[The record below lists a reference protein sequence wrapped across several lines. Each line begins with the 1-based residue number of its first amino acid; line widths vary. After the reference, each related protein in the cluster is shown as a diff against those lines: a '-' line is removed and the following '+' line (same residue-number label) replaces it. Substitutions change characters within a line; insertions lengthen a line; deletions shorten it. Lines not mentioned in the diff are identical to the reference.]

1 MACEQWRA
9 DLDRYLDGEL
19 ATAEASALAT
29 HLRTCA
35 ACAAEVLERVQLK
48 RSIQMAGTRYTASA
62 ELRNKITRSVTAK
75 SKRGIARQWRLV
87 FVSALALVVA
97 ALVLTGYVGQRRT
110 AEQRIY
116 GELADLHVSTL
127 ASSTPVDVLSSD
139 RHTVKPWFQGRIPFT
154 FNLPEL
160 AGSEFTLVG
169 GRMAYLEQIP
179 SAHLIYQIRKHYISV
194 FILPDRAAEIKRL
207 PSGTADRLSFRM
219 ESWTGNGL
227 RYFVVGDTSEQ
238 DIRALSKLLRAAG

>member
-19 ATAEASALAT
+19 PAAEAGVLAA

-35 ACAAEVLERVQLK
+35 ACAGEVLERVQLK
-48 RSIQMAGTRYTASA
+48 RSIQMAGARYTPSA
-62 ELRNKITRSVTAK
+62 ELRNRITKSVAAH
-75 SKRGIARQWRLV
+75 SRRGAARPWR
-87 FVSALALVVA
+87 FVLIPALALVIA
-97 ALVLTGYVGQRRT
+97 ALLLGAYVGQQ
-110 AEQRIY
+110 QRASERVY

-127 ASSTPVDVLSSD
+127 ASNNPVDVVSSD

-169 GRMAYLEQIP
+169 GRVAYLEQIP
-179 SAHLIYQIRKHYISV
+179 TAHLIYQIRKHYISV
-194 FILPDRAAEIKRL
+194 FVLPDRATEIKNL
-207 PSGTADRLSFRM
+207 PSGTANPLSFRV
-219 ESWTGNGL
+219 ETWTQNGL
-227 RYFVVGDTSEQ
+227 RYFVLGDVNA
-238 DIRALSKLLRAAG
+238 DDMRNLSKLLRDAG

>member
-1 MACEQWRA
+1 MACEQWRG
-9 DLDRYLDGEL
+9 DFDRYLDGEL
-19 ATAEASALAT
+19 ATAEAAGLAM

-75 SKRGIARQWRLV
+75 SKSGITRPWRLV
-87 FVSALALVVA
+87 FVPALALLVA
-97 ALVLTGYVGQRRT
+97 ALVLTVYLGQQRAAR
-110 AEQRIY
+110 QRIY

-127 ASSTPVDVLSSD
+127 ASSTPVDVVSSD
-139 RHTVKPWFQGRIPFT
+139 RHTVKPWFEGRVPFT

-169 GRMAYLEQIP
+169 GRIAYLEQIP

-194 FILPDRAAEIKRL
+194 FILPDRAAEINSL
-207 PSGTADRLSFRM
+207 PSGTANRLSFRM
-219 ESWTGNGL
+219 ESWTQNGL

-238 DIRALSKLLRAAG
+238 DMRALSKLLRDAG

>member
-1 MACEQWRA
+1 MACEQWWG

-19 ATAEASALAT
+19 ATAETEALAA

-48 RSIQMAGTRYTASA
+48 RSIQMAGTRYRASA
-62 ELRNKITRSVTAK
+62 ELRNKITKSFAAK
-75 SKRGIARQWRLV
+75 SKSGIARQWRLV
-87 FVSALALVVA
+87 FVPALVLVVA
-97 ALVLTGYVGQRRT
+97 ALFLTAYVGQQRT
-110 AEQRIY
+110 ARQRIY

-127 ASSTPVDVLSSD
+127 ASSTPVDVVSSD

-160 AGSEFTLVG
+160 GGSEFTLVG
-169 GRMAYLEQIP
+169 GRVAYLEQIP

-194 FILPDRAAEIKRL
+194 FILPDRAAEIKSL

-219 ESWTGNGL
+219 ESWAQNGL

-238 DIRALSKLLRAAG
+238 DMRVLSKLLRDAG

>member
-19 ATAEASALAT
+19 PAAEAGALAA

-35 ACAAEVLERVQLK
+35 ACTGEVFERVQLK
-48 RSIQMAGTRYTASA
+48 RSIQMAGARYTPSA
-62 ELRNKITRSVTAK
+62 ELRNTITKSVAAK
-75 SKRGIARQWRLV
+75 SRGGAARHWRFV
-87 FVSALALVVA
+87 FIPALALVIA
-97 ALVLTGYVGQRRT
+97 ALLLGAYVGRQQRGR
-110 AEQRIY
+110 QRVY

-127 ASSTPVDVLSSD
+127 ASNNPVDVVSSD

-169 GRMAYLEQIP
+169 GRVAYLEQIP

-194 FILPDRAAEIKRL
+194 FVLPDRATEIKNL
-207 PSGTADRLSFRM
+207 PSGTANPLSFRV
-219 ESWTGNGL
+219 ETWTQNGL
-227 RYFVVGDTSEQ
+227 RYFVVGDVNP
-238 DIRALSKLLRAAG
+238 DDMRNLSKLLRDAG

>member
-19 ATAEASALAT
+19 ERTQAAALAA

-48 RSIQMAGTRYTASA
+48 RSVQTAGARYTASA
-62 ELRNKITRSVTAK
+62 ELRNKITKGIAAK
-75 SKRGIARQWRLV
+75 SKRGIARQWGLILV
-87 FVSALALVVA
+87 PAL
-97 ALVLTGYVGQRRT
+97 LVLVAVFFLIGYAGQKRAAR
-110 AEQRIY
+110 QHFY
-116 GELADLHVSTL
+116 SELADLHVSTL
-127 ASSTPVDVLSSD
+127 ASSTPVDVVSSD

-160 AGSEFTLVG
+160 SGSDFTLVG
-169 GRMAYLEQIP
+169 GRVAYLEQIP

-194 FILPDRAAEIKRL
+194 FILPDRAAEIKNM
-207 PSGTADRLSFRM
+207 PSGTVDALSFHM
-219 ESWTGNGL
+219 ETWEQNGL
-227 RYFVVGDTSEQ
+227 RYFVIGDTGEGDLQ
-238 DIRALSKLLRAAG
+238 RLSKLLRDAG